1 MKRGYR
7 KRNDEARM
15 SKDAG
20 IAIPSPWKAEIDR
33 GRCSG
38 RLPRGESVRL
48 AGVLATPKLGEGGS
62 PASMEKLQPRTL
74 SGLPLQLHGGSRSL
88 PLHLAVRRS
97 QHDVLYHSLFT
108 MTYGRGG
115 GVGRGLGVGASLGVG
130 VGLAVAVAV
139 AVGVGVGLGPQGLVG
154 QLKISVEARD
164 PRFSSMPPASQ
175 MLLVPSVSLAELRRA
190 VTNGVPI
197 DHVLLTGS

>member
-1 MKRGYR
+1 M
-7 KRNDEARM
+7 EA
-15 SKDAG
+15 K
-20 IAIPSPWKAEIDR
+20 IDR

-38 RLPRGESVRL
+38 KLPRGESVRL

-108 MTYGRGG
+108 VTYGRGG
-115 GVGRGLGVGASLGVG
+115 GVGRTLGVAEDLGVG
-130 VGLAVAVAV
+130 VGLGVKVGVGVGVVVALAVAVAV
-139 AVGVGVGLGPQGLVG
+139 AVGVDVGVEVAVG
-154 QLKISVEARD
+154 
-164 PRFSSMPPASQ
+164 
-175 MLLVPSVSLAELRRA
+175 
-190 VTNGVPI
+190 
-197 DHVLLTGS
+197 